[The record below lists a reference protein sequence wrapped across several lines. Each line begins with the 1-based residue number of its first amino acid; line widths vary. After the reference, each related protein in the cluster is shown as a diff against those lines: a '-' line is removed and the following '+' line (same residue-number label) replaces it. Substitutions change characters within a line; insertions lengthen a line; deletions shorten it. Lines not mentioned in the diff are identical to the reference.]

1 MLEGHI
7 MEQQTLY
14 YEFLPTEQE
23 KMKLDPAKTAL
34 LVVDMQNQF
43 ISRDGLD
50 AQVAKEKGMFD
61 KWEYFYD
68 RIDNVAIPNN
78 KKLLDFFRGNQ
89 LEVTFGR
96 IACHHK
102 DGRDRS
108 PVQRRPGWNNILLPI
123 GDPGADMVDELKPL
137 EDEIVVNKTTDSV
150 LSGTNYEFLL
160 RNMGIETVVCTG
172 VVTDQCVASTVRSLA
187 DAGFEVILVEDAC
200 AAATQTLHDAEI
212 MIMNQIYCQVMSTD
226 ETIQLISEEIEQ
238 RTAVQR

>member
-1 MLEGHI
+1 
-7 MEQQTLY
+7 MENQQTLY
-14 YEFLPTEQE
+14 YEFIPTEDT

-34 LVVDMQNQF
+34 LIVDMQNQF

-50 AQVAKEKGMFD
+50 AQVAREKGMFD
-61 KWEYFYD
+61 KWEYFFD
-68 RIDNVAIPNN
+68 RIDDLVIPNN
-78 KKLLDFFRGNQ
+78 KKLLNFFRSNE

-123 GDPGADMVDELKPL
+123 GDPGAEMVDELKPL
-137 EDEIVVNKTTDSV
+137 DDEIVVNKTTDSV

-187 DAGFEVILVEDAC
+187 DAGFEVVLVEDAC
-200 AAATQTLHDAEI
+200 AAATQQLHDAEI
-212 MIMNQIYCQVMSTD
+212 MIMNQIYCQVMSTTEIIDLITD
-226 ETIQLISEEIEQ
+226 EIKQCVTVEK
-238 RTAVQR
+238 

>member
-1 MLEGHI
+1 
-7 MEQQTLY
+7 MENTSTLY
-14 YEFLPTEQE
+14 YQFLPTDG
-23 KMKLDPAKTAL
+23 KKINVNPDKTAL
-34 LVVDMQNQF
+34 LIVDMQHQF

-50 AQVAKEKGMFD
+50 AQVAREKGMFD
-61 KWEYFYD
+61 QWEYFFN
-68 RIDNVAIPNN
+68 RIDNLTIPNN
-78 KKLLDFFRGNQ
+78 KKLLDFFRTNK

-123 GDPGADMVDELKPL
+123 GDPGAEMVDELKPL
-137 EDEIVVNKTTDSV
+137 DDEIVVNKTTDSV

-200 AAATQTLHDAEI
+200 AAATQQLHDAEI

-226 ETIQLISEEIEQ
+226 EVIDLVTEELSK
-238 RTAVQR
+238 TKLVNV

>member
-1 MLEGHI
+1 
-7 MEQQTLY
+7 MEKQTQQTLY
-14 YEFLPTEQE
+14 YQFEPAGDEEF
-23 KMKLDPAKTAL
+23 MLDPNKTAL
-34 LVVDMQNQF
+34 LIVDMQNQF
-43 ISRDGLD
+43 VSKDFGD
-50 AQVAKEKGMFD
+50 AEVAREKGMWD
-61 KWEYFYD
+61 KWEYFYNRLED
-68 RIDNVAIPNN
+68 IVIPNN
-78 KKLLDFFRGNQ
+78 QKLLEYFRSNQ

-123 GDPGADMVDELKPL
+123 GHYGAEMIDELKPL
-137 EDEIVVNKTTDSV
+137 EDEIVVEKTTDSV

-200 AAATQTLHDAEI
+200 CAATQELHDAEI
-212 MIMNQIYCQVMSTD
+212 MIMNQIYCKVMSTN
-226 ETIQLISEEIEQ
+226 ETIKLITSQMEKTPQE
-238 RTAVQR
+238 A

>member
-1 MLEGHI
+1 MDNTS
-7 MEQQTLY
+7 TLY
-14 YEFLPTEQE
+14 YEFLPTDGQ
-23 KMKLDPAKTAL
+23 KINVNPDKTAL
-34 LVVDMQNQF
+34 LIVDMQHQF

-50 AQVAKEKGMFD
+50 AQVAREKGMFEQ
-61 KWEYFYD
+61 WAYFFD
-68 RIDNVAIPNN
+68 RIDNLTIPNN
-78 KKLLDFFRGNQ
+78 KKLLEFFRTKQ

-102 DGRDRS
+102 NGRDRS

-123 GDPGADMVDELKPL
+123 GDPGAEMVEELKPL
-137 EDEIVVNKTTDSV
+137 DDEIVVNKTTDSV

-200 AAATQTLHDAEI
+200 AAATQQLHDAEI

-226 ETIQLISEEIEQ
+226 EVIDLVTEELAKRES
-238 RTAVQR
+238 VNV

>member
-1 MLEGHI
+1 MDNTS
-7 MEQQTLY
+7 TLY
-14 YEFLPTEQE
+14 YEFLPTDGQ
-23 KMKLDPAKTAL
+23 KINVNPDKTAL
-34 LVVDMQNQF
+34 LIVDMQHQF

-50 AQVAKEKGMFD
+50 AQVAREKGMFEQ
-61 KWEYFYD
+61 WAYFFD
-68 RIDNVAIPNN
+68 RIDNLTIPNN
-78 KKLLDFFRGNQ
+78 KKLLEFFRTKQ

-123 GDPGADMVDELKPL
+123 GDPGAEMVEELKPL
-137 EDEIVVNKTTDSV
+137 ADEIVVNKTTDSV

-200 AAATQTLHDAEI
+200 AAATQQLHDAEI

-226 ETIQLISEEIEQ
+226 EVIDLVSEELAKRES
-238 RTAVQR
+238 VNV

>member
-1 MLEGHI
+1 
-7 MEQQTLY
+7 MEKQQTLY
-14 YEFLPTEQE
+14 YDFIPTGEE

-34 LVVDMQNQF
+34 LIVDMQNQF

-50 AQVAKEKGMFD
+50 AQIAREKGMFD
-61 KWEYFYD
+61 KWEYFFD

-78 KKLLDFFRGNQ
+78 KKLLDFFRANQ

-123 GDPGADMVDELKPL
+123 GDPGAEMVDELKPL
-137 EDEIVVNKTTDSV
+137 DDEIVVNKTTDSV

-200 AAATQTLHDAEI
+200 AAATKQLHDAEI
-212 MIMNQIYCQVMSTD
+212 MIMNQIYCQVMSTE
-226 ETIQLISEEIEQ
+226 ETIQFISEEIEQ
-238 RTAVQR
+238 LAVVQG

>member
-1 MLEGHI
+1 MDNTS
-7 MEQQTLY
+7 TLY
-14 YEFLPTEQE
+14 YEFLPTDGQ
-23 KMKLDPAKTAL
+23 KINVNPDKTAL
-34 LVVDMQNQF
+34 LIVDMQHQF

-50 AQVAKEKGMFD
+50 AQVAREKGMFEQ
-61 KWEYFYD
+61 WAYFFD
-68 RIDNVAIPNN
+68 RIDNLTIPNN
-78 KKLLDFFRGNQ
+78 KKLLEFFRTKQ

-102 DGRDRS
+102 NGRDRS

-123 GDPGADMVDELKPL
+123 GDPGAEMVEELKPL
-137 EDEIVVNKTTDSV
+137 ADEIVVNKTTDSV

-200 AAATQTLHDAEI
+200 AAATQQLHDAEI

-226 ETIQLISEEIEQ
+226 EVIDLVTEELAKRES
-238 RTAVQR
+238 VNV

>member
-1 MLEGHI
+1 M
-7 MEQQTLY
+7 MENQQTLY
-14 YEFLPTEQE
+14 YEFAPTEE
-23 KMKLDPAKTAL
+23 RKMTIDPAKTAL
-34 LVVDMQNQF
+34 LIVDMQQQF

-50 AQVAKEKGMFD
+50 AKLARERGMFD
-61 KWEYFYD
+61 KWEYFFD
-68 RIDNVAIPNN
+68 RIDDIVVPNN
-78 KKLLDFFRGNQ
+78 KKLLDFFRDNQ

-123 GDPGADMVDELKPL
+123 GDPGAEMVEELKPL
-137 EDEIVVNKTTDSV
+137 DDEIVVNKTTDSV

-200 AAATQTLHDAEI
+200 AAATQQLHDAEI
-212 MIMNQIYCQVMSTD
+212 MIMNQIYCQVMSTE
-226 ETIQLISEEIEQ
+226 ETIQLIAEQ
-238 RTAVQR
+238 VEQDILV

>member
-1 MLEGHI
+1 MEVHI
-7 MEQQTLY
+7 MENQQTLY
-14 YEFLPTEQE
+14 YEFIPTEDT

-34 LVVDMQNQF
+34 LIVDMQNQF

-50 AQVAKEKGMFD
+50 AQVAREKGMFD
-61 KWEYFYD
+61 KWEYFFD
-68 RIDNVAIPNN
+68 RIDDLVIPNN
-78 KKLLDFFRGNQ
+78 KKLLNFFRSNE

-123 GDPGADMVDELKPL
+123 GDPGAEMVDELKPL
-137 EDEIVVNKTTDSV
+137 DDEIVVNKTTDSV

-187 DAGFEVILVEDAC
+187 DAGFEVVLVEDAC
-200 AAATQTLHDAEI
+200 AAATQQLHDAEI
-212 MIMNQIYCQVMSTD
+212 MIMNQIYCQVMSTTEIIDLITD
-226 ETIQLISEEIEQ
+226 EIKQCVTVEK
-238 RTAVQR
+238 

>member
-1 MLEGHI
+1 MDNTS
-7 MEQQTLY
+7 TLY
-14 YEFLPTEQE
+14 YEFLPTDGQ
-23 KMKLDPAKTAL
+23 KINVNPDKTAL
-34 LVVDMQNQF
+34 LIVDMQHQF

-50 AQVAKEKGMFD
+50 AQVAREKGMFEQ
-61 KWEYFYD
+61 WAYFFD
-68 RIDNVAIPNN
+68 RIDNLTIPNN
-78 KKLLDFFRGNQ
+78 KKLLEFFRANQ

-123 GDPGADMVDELKPL
+123 GDPGAEMVEELKPL
-137 EDEIVVNKTTDSV
+137 DDEIVVNKTTDSV

-200 AAATQTLHDAEI
+200 AAATQQLHDAEI

-226 ETIQLISEEIEQ
+226 EVIDLVTEELAKRES
-238 RTAVQR
+238 VNV

>member
-1 MLEGHI
+1 
-7 MEQQTLY
+7 MENNTLY
-14 YEFLPTEQE
+14 YEFLPTEGSRIQV
-23 KMKLDPAKTAL
+23 DPAKTAL
-34 LVVDMQNQF
+34 LVVDMQHQF

-50 AQVAKEKGMFD
+50 AQVAREKGMFD
-61 KWEYFYD
+61 KWAYFFD
-68 RIDNVAIPNN
+68 RIDNLTIPNN
-78 KKLLDFFRGNQ
+78 KKLLDFFRANE

-102 DGRDRS
+102 NGRDRS

-123 GDPGADMVDELKPL
+123 GDPGAEMVPELAPL
-137 EDEIVVNKTTDSV
+137 PDEIVVNKTTDSV
-150 LSGTNYEFLL
+150 LAGTNYEFLL

-200 AAATQTLHDAEI
+200 AAATQSLHDAEI

-226 ETIQLISEEIEQ
+226 EVISLVQEEINARLAPEM
-238 RTAVQR
+238 V

>member
-1 MLEGHI
+1 MDNTS
-7 MEQQTLY
+7 TLY
-14 YEFLPTEQE
+14 YEFLPTDGQ
-23 KMKLDPAKTAL
+23 KINVNPDKTAL
-34 LVVDMQNQF
+34 LIVDMQHQF

-50 AQVAKEKGMFD
+50 AQVAKEKGMFEQ
-61 KWEYFYD
+61 WAYFFD
-68 RIDNVAIPNN
+68 RIDNLTIPNN
-78 KKLLDFFRGNQ
+78 KKLLEFFRTNQ

-123 GDPGADMVDELKPL
+123 GDPGAEMVEELKPL
-137 EDEIVVNKTTDSV
+137 DDEIVVNKTTDSV

-200 AAATQTLHDAEI
+200 AAATQQLHDAEI

-226 ETIQLISEEIEQ
+226 EVIDLVTEELAKRES
-238 RTAVQR
+238 VNV